1 MKRLLSTLRW
11 DIQIQFRNGFYYVS
25 GVVAFL
31 AIIFLHQLDNAN
43 WGLWLPPLILEN
55 LVINSFFFMAGLVL
69 LEKGEGTLEAQVVTP
84 LRTGEYLA
92 SKTISLGL
100 LALFET
106 LLIVVLLT
114 GIRFNWIWM
123 ALGVLALIA
132 FYSLYGFVVVS
143 RYDSINEFILPS
155 VLWTLTFSLPLLSYF
170 DIYRGWLMY
179 LHPLQ
184 PMLKL
189 LEAAFTPLPAW
200 QLGYGCLASSFWI
213 GLVYYLSRRAFY
225 RFVIRKEGTR
235 K

>member
-11 DIQIQFRNGFYYVS
+11 DIQLQFRNGFYYVS

-31 AIIFLHQLDNAN
+31 AIIFLRQLNNVN
-43 WGLWLPPLILEN
+43 WGVWLPPLILEN

-69 LEKGEGTLEAQVVTP
+69 LEKGEGTLEAQIVTP

-92 SKTISLGL
+92 SKTISLGFLSL
-100 LALFET
+100 LET
-106 LLIVVLLT
+106 LLIVVLVA
-114 GIRFNWIWM
+114 GIRFNWLWM

-132 FYSLYGFVVVS
+132 FYGLYGFFVVS

-155 VLWTLTFSLPLLSYF
+155 VLWTLAFSLPLLSYF
-170 DIYRGWLMY
+170 EIYRGWLMY

-189 LEAAFTPLPAW
+189 LEAAFNPLPAW
-200 QLGYGCLASSFWI
+200 QLGYGFLASTLWI

-225 RFVIRKEGTR
+225 RFVIRKEGAR